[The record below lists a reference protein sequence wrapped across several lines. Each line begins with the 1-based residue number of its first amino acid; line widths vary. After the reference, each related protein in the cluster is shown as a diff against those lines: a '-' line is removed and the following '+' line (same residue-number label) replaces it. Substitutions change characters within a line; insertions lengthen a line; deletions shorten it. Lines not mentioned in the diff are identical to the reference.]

1 MMWWRI
7 SNERISN
14 TENRSGGAVSRRA
27 PIAVLNGRGA
37 IRGRKR
43 ATLPE
48 LRCPGSPVGGEVG
61 SAGRERD
68 AERAGVLPF
77 AARRLRNI
85 CFRRSL
91 GRNATSFV
99 QLRCGRVID
108 ELSGGPAGTD
118 AGHHPGES
126 EFLMLY
132 YPQLSSG
139 VLAQYPIA
147 KQISYRTVINT
158 LPDGRTITMADL
170 NGAFVTWQLTYSG
183 LSDAEWSAIEQLF
196 TQVQGSY
203 GTFTFADPAGNL
215 LAWSEDPTQ
224 AVWEKDP
231 LITVAGGFADSL
243 GGTGAAQ
250 ITNSAQAAQGLRQ
263 NIAAASAYQ
272 YCFSV
277 YLRGDTPVSLQMVVS
292 SASGQVTQTA
302 SVGTEW
308 SRLTLS
314 GNLGGSDSS
323 VSFGVE
329 LPPGVR
335 VYAFGFQPE
344 AQPSAGLYRPTTD
357 QGGVYSNSRF
367 ATDELRRV
375 ATGPNQNGAQVTI
388 LSTIES

>member
-1 MMWWRI
+1 
-7 SNERISN
+7 
-14 TENRSGGAVSRRA
+14 
-27 PIAVLNGRGA
+27 
-37 IRGRKR
+37 
-43 ATLPE
+43 
-48 LRCPGSPVGGEVG
+48 
-61 SAGRERD
+61 
-68 AERAGVLPF
+68 
-77 AARRLRNI
+77 
-85 CFRRSL
+85 
-91 GRNATSFV
+91 
-99 QLRCGRVID
+99 
-108 ELSGGPAGTD
+108 
-118 AGHHPGES
+118 
-126 EFLMLY
+126 MLY

-215 LAWSEDPTQ
+215 LTWSEDPTQ

-308 SRLTLS
+308 SRLTLP

-335 VYAFGFQPE
+335 VYAFGFQAE